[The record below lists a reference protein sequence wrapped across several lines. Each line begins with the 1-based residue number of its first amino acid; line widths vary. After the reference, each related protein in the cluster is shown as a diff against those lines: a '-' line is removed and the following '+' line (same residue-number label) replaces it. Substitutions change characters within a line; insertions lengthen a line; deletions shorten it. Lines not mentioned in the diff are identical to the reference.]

1 MDADH
6 GSEQGGPRR
15 GQVKWFDPK
24 KGFGFIVGPGGK
36 DVFVHYSQIA
46 GEGFKSL
53 RDGEEVD
60 YTLIEGDKGFQA
72 REVQRTADPAAH

>member
-1 MDADH
+1 MVDH
-6 GSEQGGPRR
+6 DGQLEEGPRR

-24 KGFGFIVGPGGK
+24 KGFGFIIGPDGR

-46 GEGFKSL
+46 GDGFKSL

-60 YTLIEGDKGFQA
+60 YTLIEGEKGYQA
-72 REVQRTADPAAH
+72 REVVRTAQHVAP